1 MITCLKG
8 KLIQKSPTSL
18 VIDVNGVGYY
28 LNISMNTFE
37 NVPPIQ
43 KEIFI
48 FTEMIVREDNI
59 SLYGFHTESER
70 QLFKLLISVSG
81 IGPKSAIGIL
91 SGVSLSEFRDA
102 ILTSNISL
110 LQKLPGIGKKTA
122 ERLIVELKDK
132 FSKMSSNIDSSS
144 GTFGNNEIVEVASLA
159 LESLGYS
166 KLLATKSINSALKQ
180 IDKADF
186 TSEDLIKL
194 ALKFTLK

>member
-8 KLIQKSPTSL
+8 ILIQKSPTSL